1 MSFFKTK
8 KCDMAYAINDI
19 YTGMMTTLISNNNK
33 KKEKRRSEPLKIDD
47 HKRRKFRKKYLV
59 FLRCQK
65 NWVNGEPG

>member
-33 KKEKRRSEPLKIDD
+33 K
-47 HKRRKFRKKYLV
+47 RKTT
-59 FLRCQK
+59 LRTTK
-65 NWVNGEPG
+65 NR